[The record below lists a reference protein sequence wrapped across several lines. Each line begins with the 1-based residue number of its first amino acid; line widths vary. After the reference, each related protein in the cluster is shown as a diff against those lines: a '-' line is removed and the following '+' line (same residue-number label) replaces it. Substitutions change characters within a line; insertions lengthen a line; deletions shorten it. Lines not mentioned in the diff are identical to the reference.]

1 MLEFLKVLFTVQLF
15 WALGITLMVATI
27 PAAHLEPVS
36 LFVNASGSD
45 TLETLG
51 PQLEEN
57 LQNQIDLP
65 LVDIA
70 ALVFYSGNLIVD
82 LVLNFFTAIP
92 QMFTLLLDGLFILMP
107 NIAADIQIYL
117 KLFVGTII
125 SVMYFLG
132 LISFLSKSKAG
143 II

>member
-65 LVDIA
+65 LVDVA